1 MKPTVSTDAKAD
13 RSDAP
18 SLAKSFDRGED
29 EEISMILNFAE
40 TEARQKLASFPKSLR
55 LVISPDLQAE
65 LGLEVGSTVSHEHP
79 WKEVKKEVLEDH
91 LPGKTPVQRQLKD
104 RLKDVEP
111 GKLIL
116 VGYLADQGAEDDD
129 LFLVFTDAAE
139 TRDARE
145 LIRHLELTDR
155 LRMVADMRK
164 QHRRWA
170 TGGSEREVE
179 SFLTYRR
186 TNVVNVESES
196 IFVAQRPSTR
206 RQFQLRLVADA
217 RDGYVELV
225 PKAKF
230 HNIVRKTVDFGV
242 QLRPKKLHQHQQTD
256 PTFPT
261 NAWSQYLYEIGNND
275 DRGDASGTVLTSA
288 TVPRSGARAE
298 PDRGETLDLGSGGG
312 TASVHVEQL
321 FETLE
326 FSQIDMY
333 RNDYP
338 NIAGH
343 RRSIAKYEVPLVEE
357 VMCFMSQATTAN
369 RRRVVSATEWH
380 PTIPG
385 TFVAAYVQHQTASTV
400 ATKMPP
406 AAAAAAHS
414 QDDHSTR
421 LVFEKCLVL
430 AWNFEE
436 SLVPR
441 LRLESPREVTALSFC
456 PYNGRVLVGGLSN
469 GQLIVWELTDAEL
482 EHTGP
487 AIGSRGHHHQS
498 TSAHSYRNEIKTI
511 LGNAPPAAP
520 PSSRARVGPAMAN
533 AGAPPPQPWHVQ
545 PVGLSTLERSA
556 RRPIT
561 VIRWLPPGYQ
571 CASTGQVRPNGPD
584 EKPGRFLL
592 TAALDGTVCFWNL
605 DQLAPGGAGA
615 QAHGAGAALN
625 PLFRVRCEQPI
636 VELAFNDS
644 RTPPGGDG
652 AADEREQQQGAAG
665 ATECRMSF
673 IAGTALGGL
682 LWGRWDGY
690 EYDQGTVVNEEPLRQ
705 REPFPPVHDGPVVA
719 IARNPFLPSVL
730 LTAGGTVLALWS
742 TCHRQSPIF
751 CRRKQSPVT
760 ACAWSLDRPS
770 VFFVGL
776 ASGDLEI
783 WDLQIRISSAC
794 VNLTVGAN
802 VLSIITQHPHGSG
815 TAQRH
820 LAVADG
826 NCIVRL
832 LSLPAVFAEQ
842 RPAERRRFR
851 QLIRTELTRKHEQAA
866 WVQRYYEQNRAQIE
880 TKLRAEREARELAE
894 RMEVEQ
900 QEHNDFLRRQA
911 IEEVMKKAVRDAA
924 KRIDLSRRLE
934 GLWRSRYYLAL
945 IRTVMA
951 RRHLSPSALANQMAP
966 ERERRL
972 YDQHK
977 RAAIGESLAA
987 AADGYRRVEAALQG
1001 GSFRGGHSVL
1011 QRTGGGRDDIAGAG
1025 DTMADRFREELVDY
1039 RRVSGE
1045 AKEVLS
1051 NFQLPLELHCF
1062 ANIMSKGRAR
1072 HELVLTEMRDNREH
1086 LQAFLQKRAQR
1097 RQDLAYGASK
1107 DAASGGDGE
1116 AAGGSRL
1123 PSGAVGDAEP
1133 RPAPEAPAAAAHVAA
1148 ANLQRARSVTFIDD
1162 VPLTTT
1168 PDKGPANDA

>member
-13 RSDAP
+13 RNDAP
-18 SLAKSFDRGED
+18 TLAKSFDHRGED

-40 TEARQKLASFPKSLR
+40 NEARQKLASFPKSLR

-65 LGLEVGSTVSHEHP
+65 LGLEVGSTISHEHP
-79 WKEVKKEVLEDH
+79 WKEIKKEVLEDH
-91 LPGKTPVQRQLKD
+91 LPGKTTVQRQLKD

-116 VGYLADQGAEDDD
+116 VGYLADQGNEDDD
-129 LFLVFTDAAE
+129 LFLVFTDTLE

-179 SFLTYRR
+179 SFLTHRR

-196 IFVAQRPSTR
+196 IFVAQRPATR
-206 RQFQLRLVADA
+206 RRFQLRLVADA

-261 NAWSQYLYEIGNND
+261 NAWSQYLYEIGNNRD
-275 DRGDASGTVLTSA
+275 DGRVDQASGTT
-288 TVPRSGARAE
+288 RNARAE
-298 PDRGETLDLGSGGG
+298 PDRSDVPGTDDLRSG

-338 NIAGH
+338 VIAGR

-380 PTIPG
+380 PTVPG

-487 AIGSRGHHHQS
+487 AVGSRSVPPRMGQQQPTHHHHPHHHHHHHHQAS
-498 TSAHSYRNEIKTI
+498 IGSHSYRNEIKTI
-511 LGNAPPAAP
+511 LANAPPTAPPP
-520 PSSRARVGPAMAN
+520 PSSRARVGPAAGN

-545 PVGLSTLERSA
+545 PVALSTLERSA

-561 VIRWLPPGYQ
+561 VIRWLPPGYR

-605 DQLAPGGAGA
+605 DEMAPAPGVA
-615 QAHGAGAALN
+615 AHGAVALN

-644 RTPPGGDG
+644 RTPTPGGD
-652 AADEREQQQGAAG
+652 AAAAAAAEEQGAPG
-665 ATECRMSF
+665 TTDCRMSF

-690 EYDQGTVVNEEPLRQ
+690 EYDQGTAVNEEPLRG

-719 IARNPFLPSVL
+719 IARNPFIASVL

-751 CRRKQSPVT
+751 CRRKQSSVT

-815 TAQRH
+815 TSQRH

-826 NCIVRL
+826 NCIIRL
-832 LSLPAVFAEQ
+832 LSLPTVFAEQ

-951 RRHLSPSALANQMAP
+951 RRHLSPTALANQMAP

-977 RAAIGESLAA
+977 RAAIDESLAA
-987 AADGYRRVEAALQG
+987 AAASYRRVETALQG
-1001 GSFRGGHSVL
+1001 GSFRGG
-1011 QRTGGGRDDIAGAG
+1011 QEAGGGDDGAGAG

-1045 AKEVLS
+1045 AKEVLG

-1062 ANIMSKGRAR
+1062 ANIVSKGRAR

-1097 RQDLAYGASK
+1097 RQDLPYGASAK
-1107 DAASGGDGE
+1107 
-1116 AAGGSRL
+1116 
-1123 PSGAVGDAEP
+1123 GADT
-1133 RPAPEAPAAAAHVAA
+1133 VAA
-1148 ANLQRARSVTFIDD
+1148 ANVAAVNLQRARSVTFIDD

-1168 PDKGPANDA
+1168 PDKEPTNDA